1 MLFWLF
7 IIILCIGFG
16 LLYIETNYYSLFGF
30 NNEKHPVAHKLH
42 DIDIF
47 AIGGAILILIG
58 ILCTA
63 GSLFVIIGNHLTA
76 DSYIARSNERY
87 EALCYK
93 VETENAAD
101 EFGLRNKE
109 IIDEV
114 QEWNEEIAEYKA
126 LQDNFW
132 IGLYYPNI
140 YDQFETIPLE

>member
-7 IIILCIGFG
+7 VIVLCIGFA
-16 LLYIETNYYSLFGF
+16 LVCVESNYYSIFG
-30 NNEKHPVAHKLH
+30 NDDEKHPVAYQLYRN
-42 DIDIF
+42 DIF
-47 AIGGAILILIG
+47 AFGGAILILVAM
-58 ILCTA
+58 LCIA
-63 GSLFVIIGNHLTA
+63 FSLFAIIGNHTTA
-76 DSYIARSNERY
+76 DSYVAKSNERY

-93 VETENAAD
+93 VETENAVD

-114 QEWNEEIAEYKA
+114 QKWNEEIAEYKA

-132 IGLYYPNI
+132 IGIYYPNI

>member
-7 IIILCIGFG
+7 VIILCIGFG
-16 LLYIETNYYSLFGF
+16 LLYIEINYYSLFGF
-30 NNEKHPVAHKLH
+30 NNEKHPVAHKLY

-47 AIGGAILILIG
+47 AFGGAILILGAMVCI
-58 ILCTA
+58 A
-63 GSLFVIIGNHLTA
+63 FSLFAIIGNHTTA
-76 DSYIARSNERY
+76 DSYVAKSNERY

-93 VETENAAD
+93 VETENAVD

-132 IGLYYPNI
+132 IGIYYPNI